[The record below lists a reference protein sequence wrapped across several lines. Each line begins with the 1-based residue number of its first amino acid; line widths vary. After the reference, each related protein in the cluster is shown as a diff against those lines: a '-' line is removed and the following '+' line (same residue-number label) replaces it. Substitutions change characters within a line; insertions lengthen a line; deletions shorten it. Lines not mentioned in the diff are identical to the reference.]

1 MKPLR
6 PRGRVAFQDG
16 RGRDCADLGL
26 HGSVVKHGWIWVMT
40 LGSAGWGLLL
50 LVLGAAGGYFAR
62 AHDVNAKPTLY
73 IFDDKRYQDGE
84 GLVYVAGS
92 RTGQGVSYPDN
103 TMAIVC
109 WRAKMQCWMAS
120 VEGISKDSCQIGRME
135 WPTSL
140 PIISWTDQEIV
151 AAEPEPSVAC
161 SKLTVVINRKLHATL
176 LIDEPINIKTSSCP
190 GSRTS
195 VEKSTLEDSRWRNL
209 MFGKNAH

>member
-1 MKPLR
+1 
-6 PRGRVAFQDG
+6 
-16 RGRDCADLGL
+16 
-26 HGSVVKHGWIWVMT
+26 MT
-40 LGSAGWGLLL
+40 WGSAGWGLLL
-50 LVLGAAGGYFAR
+50 LVFGAAGGYFAR
-62 AHDVNAKPTLY
+62 AHDANAKPTLY

-84 GLVYVAGS
+84 NLVYVAGS

-140 PIISWTDQEIV
+140 PIIRWSDREIV

-161 SKLTVVINRKLHATL
+161 SKLTVVIDRGLHTTL
-176 LIDEPINIKTSSCP
+176 LINEPINIKSSSCP
-190 GSRTS
+190 GPQTS
-195 VEKSTLEDSRWRNL
+195 IEKSTLEDPRWRNL
-209 MFGKNAH
+209 KFGKNAS